1 LYAVGDVVTLS
12 SLPDPRRRLLT
23 IDAHADHDMIA
34 PLPIELWQAVLEHAP
49 DSLLLPVSLVC
60 HAWRI
65 SVFERLF
72 GSLTILVEDGPWK
85 DPGYAESPALIA
97 IAPHARRL
105 RVTAANETESPES
118 WETTTIF
125 QAADVA
131 QLARVLPSFPNL
143 RILDMKAICFECD
156 QDMDTLV
163 KAVGNRLQCLELDDV
178 KPYGSPRD
186 PGVETRSATSPY
198 HLRYTLRKFQLSH
211 MHFLRHFLKP
221 GELSVTDLELCLA
234 TQEGAPISLGANL
247 LPRVSTNHYS
257 SRAIAPFMTN
267 RKIER
272 LTMTASGPK
281 HAWLMSL
288 ILASHSFTVLSH
300 LVLGFDL
307 EHTAF
312 PVGDGEPRAAEP
324 SSTLRRVDLVFLS
337 CTPQL
342 IQDHV
347 KQKSF
352 RRGMSFLRK
361 CDEKGIAIHTTFRE
375 KRG

>member
-1 LYAVGDVVTLS
+1 
-12 SLPDPRRRLLT
+12 
-23 IDAHADHDMIA
+23 
-34 PLPIELWQAVLEHAP
+34 
-49 DSLLLPVSLVC
+49 
-60 HAWRI
+60 
-65 SVFERLF
+65 
-72 GSLTILVEDGPWK
+72 
-85 DPGYAESPALIA
+85 
-97 IAPHARRL
+97 
-105 RVTAANETESPES
+105 
-118 WETTTIF
+118 
-125 QAADVA
+125 
-131 QLARVLPSFPNL
+131 
-143 RILDMKAICFECD
+143 
-156 QDMDTLV
+156 
-163 KAVGNRLQCLELDDV
+163 
-178 KPYGSPRD
+178 
-186 PGVETRSATSPY
+186 
-198 HLRYTLRKFQLSH
+198 

-247 LPRVSTNHYS
+247 LPRVSTNHHL